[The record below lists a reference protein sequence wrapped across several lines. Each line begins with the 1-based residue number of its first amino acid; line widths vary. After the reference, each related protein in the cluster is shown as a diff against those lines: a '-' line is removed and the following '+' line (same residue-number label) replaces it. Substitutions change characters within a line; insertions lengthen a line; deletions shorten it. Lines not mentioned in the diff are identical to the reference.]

1 MITNNADMTIS
12 MQGFFFVGVFFFC
25 KFMFLVLLG
34 AYTEVELLGSMVT
47 LFLTF

>member
-12 MQGFFFVGVFFFC
+12 MQGFFLWGYFFC